1 MQERTTPNAGYSVP
15 VKTLPTGTASSVS
28 DFTERTRALFKDKP
42 LFSPKAPA
50 ERKTFRNF
58 NRKAEPQPVAETA
71 DEVEADA
78 AEPNDAE
85 QSHNDE

>member
-1 MQERTTPNAGYSVP
+1 

-58 NRKAEPQPVAETA
+58 NRKAEPQPEAEAAGEVSSDAVESGDA
-71 DEVEADA
+71 DQGRQD
-78 AEPNDAE
+78 D
-85 QSHNDE
+85 